1 MMRMYKVT
9 TVKKLLAAS
18 AALLALA
25 VGSVF
30 AATNEPI
37 AERIQPYGTVCL
49 LGQPCAM
56 EAGPSTAGASDAGP
70 RSGEEVYG
78 KFCTACH
85 GAGVLG
91 APKMGDSAAWEARLA
106 NHNGSF
112 DELVQSAINGIGA
125 MPPKGTCVDC
135 SDEEIAAA
143 ISHMSSLE

>member
-25 VGSVF
+25 VGSAF
-30 AATNEPI
+30 AATNEEI
-37 AERIQPYGTVCL
+37 AERIQPYGNVCL

-56 EAGPSTAGASDAGP
+56 EAGPSTAGASGGGARP
-70 RSGEEVYG
+70 GEEVYG

-85 GAGVLG
+85 GAGILG
-91 APKMGDSAAWEARLA
+91 APKMGDTAAWEARLA
-106 NHNGSF
+106 NHNGSL

-135 SDEEIAAA
+135 SPEEIQAA
-143 ISHMSSLE
+143 IEHMTGL